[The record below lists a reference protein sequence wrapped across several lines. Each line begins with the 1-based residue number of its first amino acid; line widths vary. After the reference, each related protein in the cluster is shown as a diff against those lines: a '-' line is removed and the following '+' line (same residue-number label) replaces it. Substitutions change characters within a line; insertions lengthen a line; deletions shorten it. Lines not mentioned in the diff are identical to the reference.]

1 MTSKIKEVF
10 SNIKAENRKALI
22 TYIVSGDPDT
32 ETTIEIMNSMVRQG
46 TDIIEL
52 GIPFSDPMAEG
63 ISIQKGHE
71 RALEKGASLSGAFE
85 LLKKFR
91 VNDEKTPI
99 VFMGYMNTFESLG
112 ANKFML
118 EAVKANLDGILIVDM
133 PPEESSNFSIEAEKV
148 GVDIIRLIAPT
159 TSSSRAKKICSQCSG
174 YVYYISVKGI
184 TGASNINAEEV
195 KAKVSELRSHTDLP
209 IAIGFGIK
217 DSSSASSVKDVADGV
232 VVGSVFVD
240 LIGEGGNI
248 IEKVESKT
256 KELSEVLN

>member
-10 SNIKAENRKALI
+10 SNIKAEKRKALI

-32 ETTIEIMNSMVRQG
+32 ETTIEIMNSMVQQG

-52 GIPFSDPMAEG
+52 GIPFSDPMVDEQTPMMWRG
-63 ISIQKGHE
+63 PMVISAIKTMTQKVLWKD
-71 RALEKGASLSGAFE
+71 R
-85 LLKKFR
+85 
-91 VNDEKTPI
+91 DI
-99 VFMGYMNTFESLG
+99 
-112 ANKFML
+112 
-118 EAVKANLDGILIVDM
+118 IIVDM
-133 PPEESSNFSIEAEKV
+133 PPEESSDFSTEAEKV
-148 GVDIIRLIAPT
+148 GIDIIRLIAPT
-159 TSSSRAKKICSQCSG
+159 TSSLRAKKICSQCSG

-217 DSSSASSVKDVADGV
+217 DAASASSVKDVADGV
-232 VVGSVFVD
+232 VAGSVFVD

-248 IEKVESKT
+248 IKKVESKT
-256 KELSEVLN
+256 RELSEVLN